1 MMGRLLKYFGQDGLL
16 HLLVSLVLCL
26 FLSALM
32 PMWASASVT
41 FLVGAAKELA
51 WDGALG
57 KGSVER
63 KDIVADIAGVL
74 IGVLSVVLLDYVRPL
89 LFALYGEV

>member
-1 MMGRLLKYFGQDGLL
+1 MSRILSYLGQDGLL

-26 FLSALM
+26 FSSAFM
-32 PMWASASVT
+32 PLWASASIT
-41 FLVGAAKELA
+41 FLVSAAKELA

-57 KGSVER
+57 KGSVEW

-74 IGVLSVVLLDYVRPL
+74 TGVLSVVLLDYVRPL
-89 LFALYGEV
+89 IFMLYGEV

>member
-1 MMGRLLKYFGQDGLL
+1 MYKILSYLGRGGLL

-32 PMWASASVT
+32 PLWASASVT

-57 KGSVER
+57 KGSLEW

>member
-1 MMGRLLKYFGQDGLL
+1 MSRIISYLGQDGLL

-26 FLSALM
+26 FLSARRPL
-32 PMWASASVT
+32 WASASIT

-57 KGSVER
+57 KGSVEW
-63 KDIVADIAGVL
+63 KDIVADIVGVL
-74 IGVLSVVLLDYVRPL
+74 IGGLLVVLLDYVRPL
-89 LFALYGEV
+89 VFALYGEV

>member
-1 MMGRLLKYFGQDGLL
+1 MSRIISYLGQDGLL

-32 PMWASASVT
+32 PLWASASIT

-57 KGSVER
+57 KGSVEW

-89 LFALYGEV
+89 MFALYGEV

>member
-1 MMGRLLKYFGQDGLL
+1 MSRVLSYLGQDGLL
-16 HLLVSLVLCL
+16 HILVSLVLCL

-32 PMWASASVT
+32 PLWASASVT

-57 KGSVER
+57 KGSLEW

>member
-1 MMGRLLKYFGQDGLL
+1 MSRVLSYLGQDGLL

-32 PMWASASVT
+32 PLWASASIT

-51 WDGALG
+51 WDGTLG
-57 KGSVER
+57 KGSVEW

-74 IGVLSVVLLDYVRPL
+74 IGTLLVVLLDYVKPL
-89 LFALYGEV
+89 IFALYGEV

>member
-1 MMGRLLKYFGQDGLL
+1 MSRVLSYLGQDGLL

-32 PMWASASVT
+32 PLWASASVT

-57 KGSVER
+57 KGSLEW

-74 IGVLSVVLLDYVRPL
+74 TGVLSVVLLDYVRPL